1 MNTVNPN
8 VQTLL
13 PVRSDLPVRAAAYC
27 RVSTGHEEQE
37 GSLRNQAA
45 HFSELIRS
53 RPDWAEAGI
62 YQESAVSGTKKA
74 GRPELMRLLADCRE
88 GKIDLVLTK
97 SISRFARSTID
108 CLEMIRCLKELG
120 VTVYFEKEHLDT
132 GSMESELLL
141 TLLAS
146 FAEEESRSISRNT
159 AWAKRNQFE
168 TGSYRFSKAPYGY
181 CLIGGTLEIDPAEAP
196 VVKRIFRAVLAGKGT
211 PLIARD
217 LNVRGIPT
225 GTRKRDGSP
234 GSWTSSML
242 LGLLGNTVYTGDLIL
257 QKTFRDEH
265 FHRQYNYGEL
275 PRYYIADHHAS
286 IIDRETF
293 ALAGMAVRQRGL
305 EKGNVPP
312 SHRRLN
318 GSPHSRRSSF
328 SGRLRCGI
336 CSSPM
341 IRITQTRKDGKAY
354 HWACRTHLRDRK
366 ACPMTREREESVR
379 NAFRTMLRKL
389 AYLEPVLLPFY
400 QRRLKAELAAKNAS
414 RPATRRAM
422 SLLRAAGVL
431 RKHVLEYRNSSDP
444 AFPET
449 AFAETV
455 DHAVIRTGQSV
466 TFHLLC
472 GLTLTEPLYEGGA

>member
-1 MNTVNPN
+1 
-8 VQTLL
+8 
-13 PVRSDLPVRAAAYC
+13 
-27 RVSTGHEEQE
+27 
-37 GSLRNQAA
+37 
-45 HFSELIRS
+45 
-53 RPDWAEAGI
+53 
-62 YQESAVSGTKKA
+62 
-74 GRPELMRLLADCRE
+74 
-88 GKIDLVLTK
+88 
-97 SISRFARSTID
+97 
-108 CLEMIRCLKELG
+108 
-120 VTVYFEKEHLDT
+120 
-132 GSMESELLL
+132 
-141 TLLAS
+141 
-146 FAEEESRSISRNT
+146 
-159 AWAKRNQFE
+159 
-168 TGSYRFSKAPYGY
+168 
-181 CLIGGTLEIDPAEAP
+181 
-196 VVKRIFRAVLAGKGT
+196 
-211 PLIARD
+211 
-217 LNVRGIPT
+217 
-225 GTRKRDGSP
+225 
-234 GSWTSSML
+234 ML

-414 RPATRRAM
+414 RPATRRAV

-431 RKHVLEYRNSSDP
+431 RKPVLEYRNSSDP